1 MFPENLTIES
11 VSIMVIFVL
20 SFLNL
25 FKISILYISSDLY
38 HIYNYFLVKKLHY
51 SQNELSIAVVI
62 PAHNEETVIYRTLE
76 SVFANKYNNYKVYV
90 VDDGSTDN
98 TKKEIE
104 RFKFDH
110 EDYHG
115 KIDDQLFYI
124 HKNNSGKAE
133 SLNHIIKNHAKEDLI
148 MCLDAD
154 CIIDKNAIGKA
165 IKYFCNPQVGAMISN
180 VKIAPM
186 PSFINFVQRL
196 EYLMGFYLKKGLD
209 TTNMEYIVG
218 GAGSVFR
225 KTVLEQVG
233 YYDSDTITEDIDLS
247 MKIIKN
253 GKQNWIVF
261 GNDVIVHTQG
271 PTTFMDL
278 FKQRYRWKLGWL
290 QTILKNKSLIFN
302 INPKYNW
309 SFTLYYLP
317 YMLFAQLMFILDPI
331 FVGVIIYY
339 SIMNQDFF
347 VLMIMLLFYYFL
359 TCLAIIGDDYM
370 NWRQKAFYLFIAP
383 MSYVAM
389 TVVSFIEYGASIKC
403 LFNWKKII
411 FYKRNKHLSWS
422 HVQRVKH

>member
-1 MFPENLTIES
+1 MFPKNLSIES
-11 VSIMVIFVL
+11 ISITVIFVL

-25 FKISILYISSDLY
+25 FKLLILYVSSDLY
-38 HIYNYFLVKKLHY
+38 HIYNRFWVKKIEY
-51 SQNELSIAVVI
+51 PQIEMSIAVVI

-76 SVFANKYNNYKVYV
+76 SVFANKYGNYKVYII
-90 VDDGSTDN
+90 DDGSTDN

-104 RFKFDH
+104 SFKFDY
-110 EDYHG
+110 EDYHS
-115 KIDDQLFYI
+115 KIDDQLIYVY
-124 HKNNSGKAE
+124 KDNSGKAE
-133 SLNHIIKNHAKEDLI
+133 SLNHIIKNYAKQDLI

-154 CIIDKNAIGKA
+154 CIIDKNAIAKA
-165 IKYFCNPQVGAMISN
+165 VKYFCNPHVSAMISN

-225 KTVLEQVG
+225 KSVLEQVG

-271 PTTFMDL
+271 PTTFTDL

-290 QTILKNKSLIFN
+290 QTILKNKSLILN
-302 INPKYNW
+302 ASTKYNW

-317 YMLFAQLMFILDPI
+317 YMIFAQAMFILDPI
-331 FVGVIIYY
+331 FVIAVLYY
-339 SIMNQDFF
+339 SFMNQDFF
-347 VLMIMLLFYYFL
+347 VLIMMLLFYFFL
-359 TCLAIIGDDYM
+359 TCLAIIGDDHM
-370 NWRQKAFYLFIAP
+370 NWRQKTFYLFIAP
-383 MSYVAM
+383 MSYTAM
-389 TVVSFIEYGASIKC
+389 TVVSLIEYGASIKC
-403 LFNWKKII
+403 LFNWRKII
-411 FYKRNKHLSWS
+411 FYKDNKHLSWS